1 MAAKCRF
8 CGKAFGNAQGVR
20 AHLKSCAA
28 YQQRPEKAAAS
39 RERPVGSGS
48 LGSGTL
54 GRPGNGACDEDSDT
68 SDLPLRQLQQ
78 RLAAERVR
86 LQLREVEDAHAE
98 LDRKA
103 EAKANERQ
111 HLREQEVEQARSKE
125 RAREEARRGEEDSAR
140 QFERREAEKRER
152 LEKRRSVMQDV
163 KRQVLDWWFAGLV
176 PSDFKPRVCLAIE
189 RELQP
194 LAIEEIPLPELVRL
208 AEGIRERMHRDEKAR
223 TEQSARLVR
232 QRERLIQ
239 HGIGYAQ
246 RELRDV
252 DGLSFSDS
260 WRIESAVKS
269 DLESIA
275 GTETLPEI
283 EDRVEQI
290 FEDHGLNEEDG

>member
-1 MAAKCRF
+1 LA
-8 CGKAFGNAQGVR
+8 
-20 AHLKSCAA
+20 
-28 YQQRPEKAAAS
+28 
-39 RERPVGSGS
+39 
-48 LGSGTL
+48 
-54 GRPGNGACDEDSDT
+54 DEPDE

-98 LDRKA
+98 LDRAA

-111 HLREQEVEQARSKE
+111 RLREQEAEQARAKD
-125 RAREEARRGEEDSAR
+125 RAKEEARRSQGESAR
-140 QFERREAEKRER
+140 QDERREAEKRER
-152 LEKRRSVMQDV
+152 QEKRRSIIQDV
-163 KRQVLDWWFAGLV
+163 KRQAVDCWFAGFLV

-189 RELQP
+189 QQLQP
-194 LAIEEIPLPELVRL
+194 LAIEEIPLSELIRI
-208 AEGIRERMHRDEKAR
+208 AEGIRDRMHREEKAK
-223 TEQSARLVR
+223 TEQASRLTQQR
-232 QRERLIQ
+232 QRLIQ
-239 HGIGYAQ
+239 HGVTYAQ

-275 GTETLPEI
+275 GTESLAEI

-290 FEDHGLNEEDG
+290 FENNGLGCEDEEED